1 MPESA
6 DVTRAILQE
15 IRWDEGGTVRKTG
28 RQLKVQFNPETLKL
42 TFSNQ
47 IAGGDATGGSAI
59 QFSGR
64 GTTKLSFDL
73 WFDVTDPNIDASF
86 KDITDVRRI
95 TKQVADFMKTEP
107 VGSGNDTRYVPP
119 GVRFLWGTFLFEGV
133 MESINET
140 IEFFSEKGKPLR
152 ASVAVSLT
160 KQEVDVAFE
169 KVGKD
174 KGTDGP
180 PGTQPVDT
188 ASQGETYQ
196 QRAARRGNVKD
207 WQQRARADGVENP
220 RHIAA
225 GTPLNLGANG
235 IPGRL

>member
-6 DVTRAILQE
+6 NMTRAILQE
-15 IRWDEGGTVRKTG
+15 IRWNSDGTVRETN

-47 IAGGDATGGSAI
+47 IASGDSAGGSAI
-59 QFSGR
+59 QFSGK
-64 GTTKLSFDL
+64 GTTKLSFEL

-86 KDITDVRRI
+86 KEFTDVRHI
-95 TKQVADFMKTEP
+95 TKQVADFMKTES
-107 VGSGNDTRYVPP
+107 VGTGNNTRYVPP

-140 IEFFSEKGKPLR
+140 LEFFSEKGKPLR
-152 ASVAVSLT
+152 ASVSVSLT
-160 KQEVDVAFE
+160 KQEVDVQPLPAGE
-169 KVGKD
+169 D
-174 KGTDGP
+174 ARSDSP

-207 WQQRARADGVENP
+207 WQEGARADGVENP

-225 GTPLNLGANG
+225 GTPLSLAANQN
-235 IPGRL
+235 PGRL